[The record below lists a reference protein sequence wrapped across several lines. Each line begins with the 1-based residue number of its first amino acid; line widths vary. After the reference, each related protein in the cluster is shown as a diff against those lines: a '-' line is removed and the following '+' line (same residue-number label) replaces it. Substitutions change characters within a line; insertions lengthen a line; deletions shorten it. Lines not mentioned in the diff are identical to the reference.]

1 MEEQELIQTYKHRIR
16 IFLILYIF
24 SEEYSDNTKPN
35 YKKLFQG
42 ETKIQK
48 IDFWLRNPDYL
59 SYELLQV
66 AKEDHTKKH
75 EIKHIVKKIFQ
86 DNEPILRRAEMKKF
100 FYGAY
105 EDLDDVIS
113 FLISVGL
120 VQFSSK
126 RAKDATI
133 RNKKYYITD
142 LAIKKVEKNISELS
156 FLKWYFERCG
166 LIKHFFGNKSGSEL
180 KDAQYEIEEYSN
192 ASYGNPIEGISPLVK
207 NEFYNLYNET
217 L

>member
-1 MEEQELIQTYKHRIR
+1 MEEQELIQIYKHRIR

-24 SEEYSDNTKPN
+24 SEEYLDDTKPS

-59 SYELLQV
+59 SYELIQV
-66 AKEDHTKKH
+66 AKKDFTNKYK
-75 EIKHIVKKIFQ
+75 IKNIVKKIFQ

-100 FYGAY
+100 LFGAY
-105 EDLDDVIS
+105 EDLDDVI
-113 FLISVGL
+113 LYLMSVGL
-120 VQFSSK
+120 IQFSSK
-126 RAKDATI
+126 MAKDTKI

-142 LAIKKVEKNISELS
+142 LAVDKVEKNISELS
-156 FLKWYFERCG
+156 FLGWYFDRCG
-166 LIKHFFGNKSGSEL
+166 LIKEFFGNKSGSEL
-180 KDAQYEIEEYSN
+180 KDAQYEIEEYSS
-192 ASYGNPIEGISPLVK
+192 ASIGNPIEGISSLVK
-207 NEFYNLYNET
+207 EEFYNLYNET

>member
-1 MEEQELIQTYKHRIR
+1 MEEQELIQINKHRIR

-24 SEEYSDNTKPN
+24 SEKYSDETKPS

-66 AKEDHTKKH
+66 AKKDFTKKID
-75 EIKHIVKKIFQ
+75 IKGIVKKIFQ
-86 DNEPILRRAEMKKF
+86 ENEPIIRRTEMKKF

-120 VQFSSK
+120 VQFDSK
-126 RAKDATI
+126 MAKDTRI
-133 RNKKYYITD
+133 RNKKYYITN
-142 LAIKKVEKNISELS
+142 LAVEKVEKNISELS
-156 FLKWYFERCG
+156 FLRWYFDRCG
-166 LIKHFFGNKSGSEL
+166 LIKEFFGSKSGSEL
-180 KDAQYEIEEYSN
+180 KDAQYEIEQYSN
-192 ASYGNPIEGISPLVK
+192 ASYGHTIEGISPLVK
-207 NEFYNLYNET
+207 DEFYNLYNEI